1 MEVVYSNNKD
11 YKSVDKDIIGIV
23 GDITFL
29 DKYVE
34 SYGISYKDTWTVRR
48 LLNGLHIRL
57 NNRIK
62 DIFAY
67 LDLDI
72 KYLSY
77 KICDLSHTILKYVLL
92 AYLLLQN
99 ERFIIFD
106 YFDAGLSYKEQKKT
120 INIIKKMHEDG
131 FKIIVLSNNYIFL
144 SKVSDR
150 LIVVYNNKEIFD
162 GTVDELL
169 EKKKYIYDCNI
180 IDFIND
186 ANDKNAKLKYTFD
199 RNELLKDIYRSLS

>member
-11 YKSVDKDIIGIV
+11 YKSVDKDVIGIV
-23 GDITFL
+23 GDITYL
-29 DKYVE
+29 DKYIDT
-34 SYGISYKDTWTVRR
+34 YGISYKDTWTVRR

-67 LDLDI
+67 LELDI
-72 KYLSY
+72 KYLNY

-92 AYLLLQN
+92 SYLLLHN

-106 YFDAGLSYKEQKKT
+106 YFDAGLSYKEQKRT
-120 INIIKKMHEDG
+120 INIIRKLHEDG
-131 FKIIVLSNNYIFL
+131 FKIVILSNNYTFL
-144 SKVSDR
+144 SKIVDR
-150 LIVVYNNKEIFD
+150 IIVVYKNKEIFD
-162 GTVDELL
+162 GTIEELL
-169 EKKKYIYDCNI
+169 NKRKYIYECNI
-180 IDFIND
+180 IDFITA

-199 RNELLKDIYRSLS
+199 RNELLKDIYRSVS